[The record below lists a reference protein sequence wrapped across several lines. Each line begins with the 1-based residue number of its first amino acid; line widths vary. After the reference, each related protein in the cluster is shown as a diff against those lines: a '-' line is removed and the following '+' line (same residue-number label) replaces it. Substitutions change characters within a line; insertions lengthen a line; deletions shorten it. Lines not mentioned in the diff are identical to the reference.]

1 MTCHELG
8 VKYELNH
15 VDLKGEHKNPE
26 YIVNMQPFG
35 SIPDGDGT
43 RIYESRAIAR
53 YLVAKYGKDSALL
66 PSPSDPKAYGLFEQA
81 ASIEYSSFEPA
92 ASGVYLEN
100 LHARQVLV
108 GREPHTTLVEKNR
121 QTLLAK
127 FEGYEHILSKQKYL
141 GGDVFTLADLF
152 HVPYGKATEPYVPG
166 IFDSQPNVKRWWA
179 DITARESWKAV
190 ADIK

>member
-1 MTCHELG
+1 
-8 VKYELNH
+8 
-15 VDLKGEHKNPE
+15 
-26 YIVNMQPFG
+26 MQPFG
-35 SIPDGDGT
+35 SIPVLIDEDRT

-53 YLVAKYGKDSALL
+53 YLVVKYGKDSALL
-66 PSPSDPKAYGLFEQA
+66 PLPSDLKAYGLFEQA
-81 ASIEYSSFEPA
+81 ASIEYSSFDPA

-100 LHARQVLV
+100 LHARLQ
-108 GREPHTTLVEKNR
+108 GREPDTTLVEKNR

-127 FEGYEHILSKQKYL
+127 FEGYERILSKQKYL

-166 IFDSQPNVKRWWA
+166 IFDSQPNMKRWWA